1 MKNLWRNKMLR
12 NRLTRYGSCVSS
24 MPAIAQR
31 ASRTPDFDDNDKR
44 IQMTIRPRLGPPLLA
59 IAVAILIHAQSA
71 LAADL
76 TPPSELAN
84 WSCTGHCGSTAPV
97 GDITGSPLGNPKHGY
112 VSTAGSQAFGV
123 SPLSVS
129 DNKVGAE
136 TNGSKFVSGVFA
148 AGHNDRLDVVFN
160 YASTDGNGY
169 DDYAWA
175 RLLDVD
181 NNNALA
187 SWVFTARSTNSGS
200 NNIVPGD
207 VLPSNEFDA
216 RSVITNYRDYEFTAK
231 TIDWAPLGVS
241 NNICWESD
249 AKGCGF
255 TGWLQSS
262 VTFEKAGRY
271 RLEVGV
277 VNWGDTL
284 FDSGLAFDYAG
295 LVDSRIAP
303 VPEPRTYMM
312 MLAGLMMLGLGAR
325 NRLRTRRGT

>member
-1 MKNLWRNKMLR
+1 
-12 NRLTRYGSCVSS
+12 
-24 MPAIAQR
+24 MPLIR
-31 ASRTPDFDDNDKR
+31 ASGRRAWSTW
-44 IQMTIRPRLGPPLLA
+44 
-59 IAVAILIHAQSA
+59 AVGMALCAACALPAQAVTVS
-71 LAADL
+71 LADL
-76 TPPSELAN
+76 GWA
-84 WSCTGHCGSTAPV
+84 H
-97 GDITGSPLGNPKHGY
+97 TGSAGLVGPTTTVPLSPAGNTPIGY
-112 VSTAGSQAFGV
+112 ISTSGGVADV
-123 SPLSVS
+123 SPLLLKTDGKGSE
-129 DNKVGAE
+129 KAE
-136 TNGSKFVSGVFA
+136 NGSTVRSAAFSADRGDSLSLWFNFV
-148 AGHNDRLDVVFN
+148 
-160 YASTDGNGY
+160 STDGRGY

-175 RLLDVD
+175 RLLDAD